1 MDVNSKQRRR
11 HSAEFKA
18 QVLAAC
24 AEPGASVAVVALSF
38 QLNDNLVHQWRRGRG
53 ASPASSAMSTTVA
66 ESAPQFIA
74 LSLPPLPPPSAPAIV
89 AVAAVAAEEIRLE
102 FKRGAIG
109 VSVCDP
115 SRRLQIAQHGFAR
128 CCVDPHR
135 RAVAMH
141 EASGHA
147 LRCRAAA
154 FSQSRTCKFRANTL

>member
-53 ASPASSAMSTTVA
+53 ASPVPSAMSTTVA

-109 VSVCDP
+109 VSV
-115 SRRLQIAQHGFAR
+115 
-128 CCVDPHR
+128 
-135 RAVAMH
+135 M
-141 EASGHA
+141 
-147 LRCRAAA
+147 
-154 FSQSRTCKFRANTL
+154 